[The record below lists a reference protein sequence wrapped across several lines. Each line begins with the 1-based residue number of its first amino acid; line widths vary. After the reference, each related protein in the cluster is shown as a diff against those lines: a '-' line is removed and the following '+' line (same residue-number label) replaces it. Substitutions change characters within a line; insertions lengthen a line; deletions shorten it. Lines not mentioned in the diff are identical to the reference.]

1 MRECVNEMSELSM
14 ACDLRT
20 LTTIVLAEKVH
31 TVEPLNNA
39 GQRPPLG
46 QKKVAVVESGLNKS
60 ECMNCPPRKVAVSGG
75 LTV

>member
-14 ACDLRT
+14 ACDLHT

-39 GQRPPLG
+39 EQRPPLG
-46 QKKVAVVESGLNKS
+46 QKKVAVVEVRFKQ
-60 ECMNCPPRKVAVSGG
+60 E
-75 LTV
+75 